1 MNEIQEHTR
10 QIHDDRNQKVVLGLR
25 QEIDGMEYEETVQ
38 HLVLSGCFT
47 VLYVKT
53 EYNTQDSCIFVVC

>member
-25 QEIDGMEYEETVQ
+25 QEIDRMEYEETVQ
-38 HLVLSGCFT
+38 HLSFKWLFHGCI
-47 VLYVKT
+47 
-53 EYNTQDSCIFVVC
+53 C